1 MKSWVI
7 VLFYSK
13 FHSVA
18 GCNLGWFPWGS
29 LQWSPPWPRFK
40 SHESC
45 LLICMSFPESGSKD
59 YRYTE
64 LLVIPLYKALKYF
77 MYDFKRRKS
86 ILQLTSTV
94 ETTKYNKLAERK
106 EGANQSWPLN
116 LTIEFPYPLIF
127 KRTVWQTCVLRFIFN
142 HTWTNKQSVN
152 SFKQNELAHLPS
164 LRCKGDCEIFSGC
177 GGGSTWANLFNWSW
191 IGL

>member
-1 MKSWVI
+1 MARERVLDSVYTSAINENLNRSVIFSGSNVMKSWVI

-13 FHSVA
+13 FYSVA

-64 LLVIPLYKALKYF
+64 LLVIPLNKALKYL
-77 MYDFKRRKS
+77 MYDFKRSKS

-94 ETTKYNKLAERK
+94 ETTKYN
-106 EGANQSWPLN
+106 
-116 LTIEFPYPLIF
+116 
-127 KRTVWQTCVLRFIFN
+127 
-142 HTWTNKQSVN
+142 
-152 SFKQNELAHLPS
+152 
-164 LRCKGDCEIFSGC
+164 
-177 GGGSTWANLFNWSW
+177 
-191 IGL
+191 